1 MMRRIL
7 LGLFLASL
15 VLSTG
20 CFWRKNCC
28 GHYSKTSR
36 SKGHD
41 VGIMAGCNECSSY
54 AGPEMFGTPVHGNAG
69 MYQPN
74 AGMYQPPVDE
84 RLSAPAK
91 QTPYEGPAKK

>member
-7 LGLFLASL
+7 LGLFVASL

-20 CFWRKNCC
+20 CFWRKGC
-28 GHYSKTSR
+28 GLGKTTR
-36 SKGHD
+36 TRGQD
-41 VGIMAGCNECSSY
+41 VGIMSGCNECSGYS
-54 AGPEMFGTPVHGNAG
+54 GTEMFGTPMHGNTG

-74 AGMYQPPVDE
+74 AGSYQPPVDE
-84 RLSAPAK
+84 RLNPPAK